1 MKAKLVTTALM
12 AFIVISAFAGKK
24 EDLAKEMFDLMD
36 MKKNIESSL
45 TQTQEIPLVMN
56 IPEGEQKKM
65 AESQKKLLAKIFE
78 KLSASRSWEKMEQEY
93 IKIYA
98 EVYTEDELRAIVAFY
113 KTPEGKSM
121 LKKQSLVTLKTMEVD
136 QKLMIAIA
144 PEIQKIT
151 EECAKELTKE
161 VKDSS
166 KK

>member
-1 MKAKLVTTALM
+1 M
-12 AFIVISAFAGKK
+12 AFIAISTFAGKK
-24 EDLAKEMFDLMD
+24 EDLAKEMFNLMD

-45 TQTQEIPLVMN
+45 TQVQETTLVMN
-56 IPEGEQKKM
+56 IPEGEQAKM
-65 AESQKKLLAKIFE
+65 AESQKKLLAKISE
-78 KLSASRSWEKMEQEY
+78 KLAESKSWEKMEQEY

-113 KTPEGKSM
+113 KTPEGRSM
-121 LKKQSLVTLKTMEVD
+121 LKKQNIVTLKTMEAD
-136 QKLMIAIA
+136 QKLLAAIA

-151 EECAKELTKE
+151 EEYTKMFEKLEKE